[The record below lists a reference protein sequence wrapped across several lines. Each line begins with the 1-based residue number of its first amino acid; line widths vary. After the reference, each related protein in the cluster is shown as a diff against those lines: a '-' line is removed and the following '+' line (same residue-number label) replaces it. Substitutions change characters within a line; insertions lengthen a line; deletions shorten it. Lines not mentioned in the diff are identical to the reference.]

1 MKKIAKASRC
11 MGLSRRFY
19 EGVEDPPAKPKR
31 TKKKNRVDHGAFEST
46 ANALG
51 IGDGMLHT

>member
-1 MKKIAKASRC
+1 MKKFAKASRC

-19 EGVEDPPAKPKR
+19 EGGKDARSKTGEQKR
-31 TKKKNRVDHGAFEST
+31 KNRVDHGAFEST

-51 IGDGMLHT
+51 IGDGMLRT

>member
-1 MKKIAKASRC
+1 

-19 EGVEDPPAKPKR
+19 EGVEDARSKTGEQKR
-31 TKKKNRVDHGAFEST
+31 KNRVDHGFEST

-51 IGDGMLHT
+51 IGDGMLRT